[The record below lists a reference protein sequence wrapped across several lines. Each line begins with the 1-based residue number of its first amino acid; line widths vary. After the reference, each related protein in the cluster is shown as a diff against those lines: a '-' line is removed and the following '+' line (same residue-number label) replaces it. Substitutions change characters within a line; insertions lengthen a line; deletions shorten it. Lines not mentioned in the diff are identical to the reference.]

1 MVARTTPTV
10 VMKPGPPKP
19 EDDTERLRQ
28 LQDAVLRHSNGL
40 AKAIAG
46 MAVLEAKRQIAT

>member
-19 EDDTERLRQ
+19 EDEDERLRQ
-28 LQDAVLRHSNGL
+28 LLETLRRNVTSIV
-40 AKAIAG
+40 KASEEIVEIA
-46 MAVLEAKRQIAT
+46 ERKRAA

>member
-10 VMKPGPPKP
+10 VGKPGPPKP

-28 LQDAVLRHSNGL
+28 LLETLRRNVTAIS
-40 AKAIAG
+40 KAAEEIVEIA
-46 MAVLEAKRQIAT
+46 ERKRAA

>member
-19 EDDTERLRQ
+19 EDDTRWLALVIR
-28 LQDAVLRHSNGL
+28 RGL
-40 AKAIAG
+40 LVIVRAIEEKYE
-46 MAVLEAKRQIAT
+46 VEEKKRVA

>member
-10 VMKPGPPKP
+10 VTKPGPPKP
-19 EDDTERLRQ
+19 EDDTERLKR
-28 LQDAVLRHSNGL
+28 LEEAVLRHSNGL

-46 MAVLEAKRQIAT
+46 MAMLEAKRQIAA

>member
-19 EDDTERLRQ
+19 EDDKLKE
-28 LQDAVLRHSNGL
+28 LQDAIQRHSNGL
-40 AKAIAG
+40 AKAIAA
-46 MAVLEAKRQIAT
+46 MAVLEAKRQIAA